1 MSNKYNNGKIYK
13 LVCEDGCYYIGS
25 TIQKLNLRFN
35 SHKKSSKKEVCNVY
49 DHINDIGWDKVQIE
63 LVENY
68 SCNNKQELNKREQY
82 YIDQSIDDLQ
92 CLNNEF
98 EEIDDI
104 VENDNIVNEISD
116 SKILD
121 SKISDS
127 EISDSEIS
135 DNDSYQD
142 GKIYKL
148 VCKDGH
154 YYIGSTTTSLI
165 KRFGCHKYSIKNNTN
180 GGKYVYF
187 NSLPITDIHIE
198 LIENYPCNTKKELRK
213 REDYYIQFSLAD
225 KYCLNT
231 FRAFQS
237 EDDKKDSKRLY
248 YTLNIET
255 IKENMKVYY
264 EENKETI
271 IESHREYNKENREKV
286 DAYQAQYRLDNA
298 EKRREYTKQYVKEHQ
313 EQVKETKKKYKAEN
327 VEKNAAYWREYNNK
341 EENKEKIQ
349 KYKEKWAKKYKE
361 ENIELIAKK
370 RNEKRIIREEKKQER
385 IKHDRTII
393 QCICDGSY
401 QNYQKKRHEENK
413 KHITFI
419 TNIEI

>member
-1 MSNKYNNGKIYK
+1 MSNIYNNGKIYK
-13 LVCEDGCYYIGS
+13 LVCEDECYYIGS
-25 TIQKLNLRFN
+25 TIQKLNHRFN
-35 SHKKSSKKEVCNVY
+35 NHKTLSKKVVCRVY
-49 DHINDIGWDKVQIE
+49 DHINTIGWDKVQIE

-82 YIDQSIDDLQ
+82 YVDQSNDDLL

-104 VENDNIVNEISD
+104 VENDNIDIDISD
-116 SKILD
+116 NKSN
-121 SKISDS
+121 SSSD
-127 EISDSEIS
+127 S

-165 KRFGCHKYSIKNNTN
+165 KRFGCHKYSITKNTN
-180 GGKYVYF
+180 GGKYTYF
-187 NSLPITDIHIE
+187 SSLPITDIHIE

-213 REDYYIQFSLAD
+213 REDYYIQFSLSD

-237 EDDKKDSKRLY
+237 EDDKKDSKRYY
-248 YTLNIET
+248 YTLNIDK
-255 IKENMKVYY
+255 IKENMKIYY
-264 EENKETI
+264 EANKETI
-271 IESHREYNKENREKV
+271 IESHREYNEENREKV
-286 DAYQAQYRLDNA
+286 DSYQAQYRLDNA
-298 EKRREYTKQYVKEHQ
+298 EKRREYSKQYTKEHQ
-313 EQVKETKKKYKAEN
+313 EQVKETKKKYD
-327 VEKNAAYWREYNNK
+327 EKNREKNTSYWKEYNNK

-349 KYKEKWAKKYKE
+349 KYKKKWLKKYKE

-393 QCICDGSY
+393 QCICGGSY

-413 KHITFI
+413 KHMAFI
-419 TNIEI
+419 TNNQP

>member
-1 MSNKYNNGKIYK
+1 MSNKYKNGQIYK
-13 LVCEDGCYYIGS
+13 IICEDGCYYIGS
-25 TIQKLNLRFN
+25 TIQKLNHIFN
-35 SHKKSSKKEVCNVY
+35 SHKKSSKKVVCRVY
-49 DHINDIGWDKVQIE
+49 DHINIIGWDKVQIE

-82 YIDQSIDDLQ
+82 YIDQSNDDLL

-104 VENDNIVNEISD
+104 VENDNIDIDISD
-116 SKILD
+116 NKSN
-121 SKISDS
+121 SSSD
-127 EISDSEIS
+127 S

-165 KRFGCHKYSIKNNTN
+165 KRFSSHKYSIKNNTS
-180 GGKYVYF
+180 GGKYAYF
-187 NSLPITDIHIE
+187 YSLPITDIHIE
-198 LIENYPCNTKKELRK
+198 LIENYPCNTNDELRK
-213 REDYYIQFSLAD
+213 REDYYIQFSLSD

-237 EDDKKDSKRLY
+237 EDDKKDSKRYY
-248 YTLNIET
+248 YTLNIDK
-255 IKENMKVYY
+255 IKENMKTYY
-264 EENKETI
+264 EANKKTI
-271 IESHREYNKENREKV
+271 IESHRDYNQENREKV

-298 EKRREYTKQYVKEHQ
+298 EKRREYSKQYTKEHQ
-313 EQVKETKKKYKAEN
+313 EQVKETKKKYD
-327 VEKNAAYWREYNNK
+327 EKNREKNTTYWKEYNNK

-361 ENIELIAKK
+361 ENIELIVKK

-393 QCICDGSY
+393 QCICGGSY

-419 TNIEI
+419 TNNQ

>member
-35 SHKKSSKKEVCNVY
+35 SHKKSSKKVACRVY
-49 DHINDIGWDKVQIE
+49 DHINTIGWDKVRIE

-68 SCNNKQELNKREQY
+68 SCNNKQELSKREQF
-82 YIDQSIDDLQ
+82 YIDQSNDDLL

-104 VENDNIVNEISD
+104 VENDNIDSDISYSD
-116 SKILD
+116 SSDNK
-121 SKISDS
+121 SNCSSDS
-127 EISDSEIS
+127 Y
-135 DNDSYQD
+135 NDSYQD

-180 GGKYVYF
+180 GGKYIYF

-213 REDYYIQFSLAD
+213 REDYYIQFSLSD

-237 EDDKKDSKRLY
+237 EDDKKDSKRYY
-248 YTLNIET
+248 YTLNIDK
-255 IKENMKVYY
+255 IKENMKTYY
-264 EENKETI
+264 EANKETI
-271 IESHREYNKENREKV
+271 IESHREYNEENREKV
-286 DAYQAQYRLDNA
+286 DAYHAQYRLDNA
-298 EKRREYTKQYVKEHQ
+298 KKRREYSKEYVKEHQ
-313 EQVKETKKKYKAEN
+313 EQVKKTKKKYNEEN
-327 VEKNAAYWREYNNK
+327 REKNAAYWREYNNK
-341 EENKEKIQ
+341 EKNKEKIQ
-349 KYKEKWAKKYKE
+349 KYKREWAKKYKE

-370 RNEKRIIREEKKQER
+370 RNEKRIMREEKKQER

-393 QCICDGSY
+393 QCICGGSY